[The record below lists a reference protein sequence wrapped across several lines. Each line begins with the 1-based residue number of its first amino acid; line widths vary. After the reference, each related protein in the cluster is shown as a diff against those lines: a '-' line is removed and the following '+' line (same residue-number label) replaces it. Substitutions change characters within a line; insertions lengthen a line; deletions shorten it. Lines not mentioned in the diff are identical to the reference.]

1 MQSQES
7 PTLVEQLQ
15 ALNGQVGNQYFDSPL
30 HCNWSIHVVY
40 IVPFIVSVRYE
51 ILHSI
56 WTMEDNIHVSYIAML
71 RKGLLKILCGCDAAE
86 IF

>member
-1 MQSQES
+1 MQSQEL

-15 ALNGQVGNQYFDSPL
+15 ALKSQVGNQYFNVHST
-30 HCNWSIHVVY
+30 IHRKCE
-40 IVPFIVSVRYE
+40 INE

-56 WTMEDNIHVSYIAML
+56 WTMEVNIHASYIVLL
-71 RKGLLKILCGCDAAE
+71 RKGLLKILCGGKAAE